1 MAEISVCAATVL
13 IKRMMMS
20 HHHDDLTTFMPY
32 PIYTQIDIYHYD
44 SRSRYCASSPSGE
57 KFGSGIV

>member
-20 HHHDDLTTFMPY
+20 HHDDDLTTFMPY
-32 PIYTQIDIYHYD
+32 PIYTQIYIHHYD
-44 SRSRYCASSPSGE
+44 SRYCASSPSGE
-57 KFGSGIV
+57 NFGSGIV